1 MTEPD
6 RRSSLHRAIDR
17 ALPIVEDRLTRS
29 PGAPLEY
36 VRAMLLVGR
45 ARPYSMEPP
54 VELESL
60 QRLLVDSYQDLT
72 DAELSEAIDWV
83 ERAAAA
89 QRQARTRGTA

>member
-1 MTEPD
+1 
-6 RRSSLHRAIDR
+6 
-17 ALPIVEDRLTRS
+17 
-29 PGAPLEY
+29 
-36 VRAMLLVGR
+36 
-45 ARPYSMEPP
+45 MEPP